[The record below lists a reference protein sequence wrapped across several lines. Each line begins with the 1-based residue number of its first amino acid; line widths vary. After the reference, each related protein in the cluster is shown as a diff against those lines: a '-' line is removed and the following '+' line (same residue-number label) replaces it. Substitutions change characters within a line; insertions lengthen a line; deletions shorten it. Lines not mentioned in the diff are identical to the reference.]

1 MKAMMGFGFFLLF
14 LAGIA
19 LVMLQG
25 REMARQNMPGGGASM
40 TGIEWRPI
48 LLGGEEVAA
57 DSGMFVA
64 FEVDGSIK
72 GHGGCNNFFG
82 SLQTTEGEI
91 SVGELGATRMACPPQ
106 IMDREMAFMNALQ
119 STIQFE
125 MGANSLQML
134 GADNVLLAELV
145 SKNGVDDVGDTL

>member
-25 REMARQNMPGGGASM
+25 RDMLRQNMPGGGVSM
-40 TGIEWRPI
+40 TGIEWRPTR
-48 LLGGEEVAA
+48 LGADEIAA
-57 DSGMFVA
+57 DSDMFVS

-82 SLQTTEGEI
+82 SLQTTDGGL
-91 SVGELGATRMACPPQ
+91 SVGELGASRMACPSQ
-106 IMDREMAFMNALQ
+106 IMDREMAFMKALQ
-119 STIQFE
+119 DTTQFE
-125 MGANSLQML
+125 IGENSLQLL
-134 GADNVLLAELV
+134 GAGDVLLAELV
-145 SKNGVDDVGDTL
+145 APN